1 MPYALSVRIL
11 PRFVLLSKAVI
22 SPCGLQST
30 AKTGSR
36 RGLTQEKSALVV
48 NAAGVKLTAQDEQ
61 REGMKL
67 RTTSPF

>member
-11 PRFVLLSKAVI
+11 PIFVLLSKAVI
-22 SPCGLQST
+22 SLCVLQST

-36 RGLTQEKSALVV
+36 RGLTQDQSALPA

-61 REGMKL
+61 REGMRL
-67 RTTSPF
+67 HTPSPF